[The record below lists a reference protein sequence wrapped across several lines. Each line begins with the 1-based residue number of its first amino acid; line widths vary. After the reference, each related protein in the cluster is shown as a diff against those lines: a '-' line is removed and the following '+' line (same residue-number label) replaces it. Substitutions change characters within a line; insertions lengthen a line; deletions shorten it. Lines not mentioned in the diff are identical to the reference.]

1 MDNFDDFSDLLGMK
15 KNMNNKCNI
24 YELKLTYNYF
34 NDGDITDK
42 PIKTSIEILEDTTI
56 ITNSYNNGESD
67 EIEKINKDNTIL
79 LKKLS
84 DMNFLDYK
92 ANYFTDLTPE
102 KYEYWEISYNYK
114 FKIVGTFD
122 QRIELWDKLF
132 NLFNFKDII
141 NRIMDGENNAK

>member
-1 MDNFDDFSDLLGMK
+1 
-15 KNMNNKCNI
+15 
-24 YELKLTYNYF
+24 
-34 NDGDITDK
+34 
-42 PIKTSIEILEDTTI
+42 
-56 ITNSYNNGESD
+56 
-67 EIEKINKDNTIL
+67 
-79 LKKLS
+79 
-84 DMNFLDYK
+84 MNFLDYK
-92 ANYFTDLTPE
+92 ANYFTYLTPE